1 MRGHELVECGADL
14 RDTGGVGLPRL
25 HGCLVGLDRG
35 LAGDRRQSSRPSP
48 LSGSDSNAR
57 ILPWRLTC
65 FPSTDLGYT
74 RGVLREIARNSH
86 PLSGFT
92 GRNQGDNCGIFF
104 ARIRMALIPLAMV
117 TTTVLASHTCS
128 RVLIQIQTH
137 ARVCVEEN
145 TGERLEEIFSYN

>member
-14 RDTGGVGLPRL
+14 RDTGGVGLPCL
-25 HGCLVGLDRG
+25 HSCLVGLDRG

-57 ILPWRLTC
+57 ILLWRLTC

-92 GRNQGDNCGIFF
+92 DRNQYNQNGSV
-104 ARIRMALIPLAMV
+104 AMV
-117 TTTVLASHTCS
+117 TTTVLASRTSS

-145 TGERLEEIFSYN
+145 TKERLEEIFSYN